1 MKCLD
6 GIIALSLAFLASC
19 SKTEGIC
26 QSDLAGC
33 ELRNQSPLFQCSTD
47 TRLMFGVKELG
58 KLENGMLVHTWFWDD
73 NAQELGEIY
82 SSPTFGNFVDSNSL
96 TAIGILTEEVGKHY
110 PSAVFTRPDGY
121 EQINESE
128 LVRHDAFIKGLIDAR
143 NDNKSNS
150 CTKII
155 DTRFY
160 LCF

>member
-73 NAQELGEIY
+73 NAQKLGEIY

-96 TAIGILTEEVGKHY
+96 IVIVQRHNNCYIT
-110 PSAVFTRPDGY
+110 TR
-121 EQINESE
+121 EK
-128 LVRHDAFIKGLIDAR
+128 R
-143 NDNKSNS
+143 
-150 CTKII
+150 
-155 DTRFY
+155 
-160 LCF
+160 